1 MGQLT
6 WLSGPSRGPLGFC
19 DRPATVVNPERR
31 TREQD
36 VAHEERQHG
45 VDRGSMHGGVS
56 LKGEQSMDDEQT
68 VLLEWE
74 VSARPGAEADARQL
88 VAAAVAPQF
97 PEDPR
102 LHEDVALVTSELVTN
117 AIRVALHRVAVRVTA
132 ERDTVTVSVTDDG
145 PGEPRLRRPDP
156 DDPTGRGLL
165 LVEAVAQRWG
175 VLRTDARTKTVWARS
190 AVRR

>member
-1 MGQLT
+1 M
-6 WLSGPSRGPLGFC
+6 
-19 DRPATVVNPERR
+19 DR
-31 TREQD
+31 
-36 VAHEERQHG
+36 EE
-45 VDRGSMHGGVS
+45 
-56 LKGEQSMDDEQT
+56 T

-74 VSARPGAEADARQL
+74 VGTAAGAEATARQL
-88 VAAAVAPQF
+88 VTTAVAPRF
-97 PEDPR
+97 PGDPR
-102 LHEDVALVTSELVTN
+102 LREDVALVTSELVTN

-132 ERDTVTVSVTDDG
+132 ERDTVTVSVTDNG

-175 VLRTDARTKTVWARS
+175 VLRTDARTKTVWARC